1 MYPSSST
8 YKTAIAAAARTT
20 RITGVLT
27 LAGGATV
34 NLTNADIVQGSLTLS
49 EQCVSGDSLEIGNV
63 YASELCVSLI
73 TPAVSPWSLT
83 GAKLALSFG
92 IDVSGLPTWEDIP
105 LGVFWVTDIDRKE
118 TYTAVRAL
126 DNMILLDVPLG
137 ATNVTA
143 RTIEQLIVSACAMA
157 GVTLATT
164 HATFEAYPNKAM
176 VLTLPANSE
185 VKTCRDLV
193 MWACQVSGTYARMN
207 RAGQLEVLLLH
218 SASARTITAAERYAP
233 TIVSDVVVQVTGV
246 QEQVL
251 DTLFSTGTNT
261 SMMVLTGNP
270 LLETQTSS
278 AINAALAAI
287 LADITQAVYTPFQ
300 TDFIGDPTIQA
311 GDYITLSDTGSIGAN
326 PVGLVTSSFWRYR
339 DRHSLVSSGQ
349 PGIVKT
355 VVDQNGKK
363 ITSISADMAT
373 LGNLLVT
380 GTLTVGPSTS
390 FASGYDPTTKRRVFT
405 ATPTTPYDVGDLWL
419 TSLTAGTGDIKK
431 CISALAS
438 GAYNAAHW
446 VIASKYTDDTTV
458 NALAPSGLVEAAKLG
473 TTVITGG
480 YIKSSLLT
488 ASNIVTGKMQS
499 VDGTTYFDLNTPEI
513 KQTATVGGKAIV
525 VTVSPTKPFELS
537 INGIKEI
544 YVSSAGVLV
553 MSRYDVNEDGLVDQ
567 TDVDLIQTYL
577 TYGTGYLPRMDV
589 NGSGTVTL
597 TDLVQ
602 VKAAAM
608 RGAWSQADLQIRSG
622 SVTLNASTWTTV
634 TFSSA
639 MAGTPRIAMIV
650 NTTNSGSIVGKVKN
664 VSSTGFQ
671 GLIGGTGT
679 TSAFD
684 WIAIYGGS

>member
-1 MYPSSST
+1 MVTSSSA

-49 EQCVSGDSLEIGNV
+49 EQCVSGDALEIGNV

-83 GAKLALSFG
+83 GAKLSLSFG
-92 IDVSGLPTWEDIP
+92 IDVSGVPTWEDIP

-143 RTIEQLIVSACAMA
+143 RTIEQLVVSACSTA

-164 HATFEAYPNKAM
+164 HTTFETYPNKAM
-176 VLTLPANSE
+176 VLTLPTNSE

-207 RAGQLEVLLLH
+207 RAGQLEILLLH
-218 SASARTITAAERYAP
+218 NASARTITAAERYAP

-251 DTLFSTGTNT
+251 DTLYSTGTNT

-270 LLETQTSS
+270 LLETQSAS

-300 TDFIGDPTIQA
+300 TDFIGDPSIQA
-311 GDYITLSDTGSIGAN
+311 GDYITLADTGSLGAN

-355 VVDQNGKK
+355 VIDQNGKK

-380 GTLTVGPSTS
+380 GSLTVGPSTS

-419 TSLTAGTGDIKK
+419 TSLTAGTGDIRK
-431 CISALAS
+431 CITALAS

-458 NALAPSGLVEAAKLG
+458 NALAPSGLIEAAKLG

-480 YIKSSLLT
+480 YIKSSFLT
-488 ASNIVTGKMQS
+488 ASNIVTGKLQS

-513 KQTATVGGKAIV
+513 KQTATVGGKTIV

-553 MSRYDVNEDGLVDQ
+553 TSRYDVNEDGLVDQ
-567 TDVDLIQTYL
+567 TDADLIQTYL
-577 TYGTGYLPRMDV
+577 MYGTGYLPRMDV

-597 TDLVQ
+597 TDFVQ

-639 MAGTPRIAMIV
+639 MAGTPRIAMMV

>member
-1 MYPSSST
+1 MYTSSSA
-8 YKTAIAAAARTT
+8 YKTAIAAVARTT

-49 EQCVSGDSLEIGNV
+49 EQCVSGEGLEIGNV
-63 YASELCVSLI
+63 YASELCLSLI

-92 IDVSGLPTWEDIP
+92 IDVSGVPTWEDIP

-143 RTIEQLIVSACAMA
+143 RTIEQLIVSACATA
-157 GVTLATT
+157 SVTLATT
-164 HATFEAYPNKAM
+164 HTAFETYPNKAM

-233 TIVSDVVVQVTGV
+233 TIVSDVIVQVTGV
-246 QEQVL
+246 QEQVM
-251 DTLFSTGTNT
+251 DTLYSTGTNT
-261 SMMVLTGNP
+261 SMMILTSNP
-270 LLETQTSS
+270 LLESQPAS
-278 AINAALAAI
+278 AINAALVSI

-300 TDFIGDPTIQA
+300 TDFIGDPSVQA
-311 GDYITLSDTGSIGAN
+311 GDYITLADTGGLGAN

-339 DRHSLVSSGQ
+339 DRQSLVSSGQ

-355 VVDQNGKK
+355 VIDQNGKK
-363 ITSISADMAT
+363 ISSISAD
-373 LGNLLVT
+373 LIN
-380 GTLTVGPSTS
+380 
-390 FASGYDPTTKRRVFT
+390 
-405 ATPTTPYDVGDLWL
+405 
-419 TSLTAGTGDIKK
+419 AGRI
-431 CISALAS
+431 I
-438 GAYNAAHW
+438 
-446 VIASKYTDDTTV
+446 
-458 NALAPSGLVEAAKLG
+458 
-473 TTVITGG
+473 
-480 YIKSSLLT
+480 
-488 ASNIVTGKMQS
+488 TGKMQS

-553 MSRYDVNEDGLVDQ
+553 TSRYDVNEDGLVDQ

-639 MAGTPRIAMIV
+639 MAGTPRIAMMV

-679 TSAFD
+679 TSTFD

>member
-1 MYPSSST
+1 MYSSSSS

-49 EQCVSGDSLEIGNV
+49 EQCVSGDALEIGNV

-92 IDVSGLPTWEDIP
+92 IDVSGVPTWEDIP

-137 ATNVTA
+137 ASNVTV
-143 RTIEQLIVSACAMA
+143 RTIEQLITNACATA
-157 GVTLATT
+157 SVTLATT
-164 HATFEAYPNKAM
+164 HTTFETYPNKAM

-251 DTLFSTGTNT
+251 DTLYSTGTST

-270 LLETQTSS
+270 LLETQTAS

-300 TDFIGDPTIQA
+300 TDFIGDPSIQA
-311 GDYITLSDTGSIGAN
+311 GDYITLSDTGSLGAS

-339 DRHSLVSSGQ
+339 DKHSLVSSGQ

-431 CISALAS
+431 CITALAS

-446 VIASKYTDDTTV
+446 VTASKYTDDTTV
-458 NALAPSGLVEAAKLG
+458 NALAPSGLIEAAKLG

-488 ASNIVTGKMQS
+488 SSNIVTGKMQS

-544 YVSSAGVLV
+544 YVSAAGVLV
-553 MSRYDVNEDGLVDQ
+553 TSRYDVNEDGMVDQ

-679 TSAFD
+679 TSTFD